1 MFAGP
6 LMVRLGIDGG
16 RRAHDGA
23 VLNAAVVGFLVSAFV
38 AVVLGRT
45 QIRLITRVG
54 ESFLRDLRVRVF
66 DHLQAMGMTFFDSQP
81 AGRLVSRMTSD
92 VDALQTLVQQGLVM
106 FIQNALLFV
115 ATIIVLVVLSPV
127 LAAVCLASMP
137 AVVVASLRFR
147 RDSNVAYL
155 TVRDRVGQTLS
166 TLQES
171 LSGIRVIQAFG
182 QEDSQ
187 VGRFSRRNTAQ
198 LDANLDAAK
207 ISARYFRAVEFAG
220 IASTGAV

>member
-1 MFAGP
+1 TKEHEIRAALAAVMKGRTTIVIAHRPATVALADRVVLLDRGRIVAEGTHTELLATSERYRRLLAQSAREEAGSTTP
-6 LMVRLGIDGG
+6 QQ
-16 RRAHDGA
+16 AHDA
-23 VLNAAVVGFLVSAFV
+23 LVLNLAVVGYLVAAAV

-45 QIRLITRVG
+45 QITLITRVG

-127 LAAVCLASMP
+127 
-137 AVVVASLRFR
+137 
-147 RDSNVAYL
+147 
-155 TVRDRVGQTLS
+155 
-166 TLQES
+166 
-171 LSGIRVIQAFG
+171 
-182 QEDSQ
+182 
-187 VGRFSRRNTAQ
+187 
-198 LDANLDAAK
+198 
-207 ISARYFRAVEFAG
+207 
-220 IASTGAV
+220 